1 MADPVTLGTIAI
13 IGSAGSAVTG
23 AIGAGQ
29 SASASAASYR
39 YKSGLALMN
48 QRINKQNA
56 AWAREAGD
64 INAEIS
70 GVKSRQEIGATK
82 ARQGAS
88 GLDVNTGTAAQV
100 RADQGAVAKFDQ
112 DMIRYDASKTAYG
125 YEAKAAADEA
135 ESRMMN
141 AAARSAEKAGKLS
154 IFSSILGG
162 AASVS
167 SKWMQANQIGMF
179 GGSGGGGSTLAQEQD
194 YAES

>member
-1 MADPVTLGTIAI
+1 MADPAILGTMAI
-13 IGSAGSAVTG
+13 IGSAGSAITG

-29 SASASAASYR
+29 SASASASA
-39 YKSGLALMN
+39 YKYKAGLALMN

-82 ARQGAS
+82 VRQAAS

-100 RADQGAVAKFDQ
+100 REDQGAVAKFDQ

-125 YEAKAAADEA
+125 YEAKAASDEA
-135 ESRMMN
+135 EAHMME
-141 AAARSAEKAGKLS
+141 AAAKNAGKAGTLG
-154 IFSSILGG
+154 IVSSILGG
-162 AASVS
+162 ATSVA
-167 SKWMQANQIGMF
+167 SKWMQGQQLGVW
-179 GGSGGGGSTLAQEQD
+179 GSSGGGGSNYDEMGNAI
-194 YAES
+194 